1 MADDTDREQPE
12 GRQKLI
18 RTALALFAEKGF
30 DSVTVRDI
38 ASACG
43 VSVGLISHHFGSK
56 EGLREA
62 VDKYFIQQ
70 FEETLY
76 TRPPTGGDGQGR
88 FAEWIDD
95 WVARHQA
102 DWPVTVAYFRR
113 AVLEES
119 DWGASLFQR
128 FYEFVQATVTRMDA
142 DGGIRPDVDR
152 LWLPFLIMYLEMGTL
167 LLDPYITRIIGKSG
181 FEPDLWR
188 RRYRAYMDMINRGIG
203 PRQAK
208 PVADKG

>member
-76 TRPPTGGDGQGR
+76 ARPPTSGDGRGS
-88 FAEWIDD
+88 FAEWMDD

-142 DGGIRPDVDR
+142 AGGIRPDVDR